1 MNLMKVKDVF
11 LDVLFPPICLNCQKH
26 IEERNKL
33 ICDRCLA
40 GIEINN
46 SLFCPVCRARLWQDK
61 KICNHGQSDGRQ
73 YPFVLAAAANY
84 GNETTQNLITYF
96 KYKGFESLAPIL
108 SSFVFKYIN
117 FINLDLEDY
126 IIVPIPLHKNRER
139 KRGFN
144 QAKLLADNLSER
156 LEIDS
161 IDALRRIKN
170 TKPQACLSGRQAKL
184 KNQKDDNIFNWLESD
199 NSRLKTQHE
208 KRQENIRGAFKI
220 IDGSLIE
227 GKKIILVDD
236 VYTSGAT
243 MGEAARVL
251 KENGAKKIIALV
263 VAKA

>member
-1 MNLMKVKDVF
+1 M
-11 LDVLFPPICLNCQKH
+11 
-26 IEERNKL
+26 

-184 KNQKDDNIFNWLESD
+184 KNQKDDNIFL
-199 NSRLKTQHE
+199 
-208 KRQENIRGAFKI
+208 AFIDI
-220 IDGSLIE
+220 IIIWSLIIFLIWNFAKI
-227 GKKIILVDD
+227 KKSAAWLLTPYLLWV
-236 VYTSGAT
+236 SFAT
-243 MGEAARVL
+243 VL
-251 KENGAKKIIALV
+251 NFSLLLLN
-263 VAKA
+263 